1 MKTPVTLEQRRAFT
15 AERLKLLADELAAAG
30 ASEIAD
36 GCACVY
42 ATGSGGRG
50 EMSPKSDLDIFIV
63 EYKDKA
69 RPLTNLNEIRLK
81 ARLIEVSRKLQFE
94 DFTDDGEYV
103 KAYDVKSDLIDKLG
117 TRHDDYENVLT
128 ARLLLLLE
136 SRPILNRDLYEIA
149 IDALVANYWRDFP
162 KNSINFLPVFLVNDI
177 LRFWKTLCLNYEERT
192 WVAEGDTVE
201 VTTPEDSLVRGK
213 RRLHNYKLKYSRML
227 TCYSAIIYLMAALK
241 RDGGTVKPEV
251 AMAMVGESP
260 TKRLELIAEMAPST
274 KTKIEEILASYGQF
288 LTVCEE
294 DKNLLRPKF
303 AHSDFKKA
311 RFDEARE
318 FGRSISDLLH
328 VIGEKSELLR
338 YIIV

>member
-1 MKTPVTLEQRRAFT
+1 M
-15 AERLKLLADELAAAG
+15 RL
-30 ASEIAD
+30 
-36 GCACVY
+36 CVCD
-42 ATGSGGRG
+42 GSGGRG
-50 EMSPKSDLDIFIV
+50 EMSAKSDLDIFIV
-63 EYKDKA
+63 EYKEKA

-81 ARLIEVSRKLQFE
+81 ARLIEVSRKLEFE

-117 TRHDDYENVLT
+117 TRQDDYENVLT

-136 SRPILNRDLYEIA
+136 SRPILNPDLYETA

-162 KNSINFLPVFLVNDI
+162 KNSTSFLPVFLVNDI

-192 WVAEGDTVE
+192 WVAEGDV
-201 VTTPEDSLVRGK
+201 PEASAQEDAAARGK

-227 TCYSAIIYLMAALK
+227 TCYSAIIYLMAALE

-251 AMAMVGESP
+251 AMTMVAESP
-260 TKRLELIAEMAPST
+260 TKRLELVADMTPST
-274 KTKIEEILASYGQF
+274 ASSIEQILASYGQF
-288 LTVCEE
+288 LAVCEE
-294 DKNLLRPKF
+294 DKSTLRRKF
-303 AHSDFKKA
+303 AQADFKKT

-318 FGRSISDLLH
+318 FGHAISNLLH
-328 VIGEKSELLR
+328 AIGEKSELLR